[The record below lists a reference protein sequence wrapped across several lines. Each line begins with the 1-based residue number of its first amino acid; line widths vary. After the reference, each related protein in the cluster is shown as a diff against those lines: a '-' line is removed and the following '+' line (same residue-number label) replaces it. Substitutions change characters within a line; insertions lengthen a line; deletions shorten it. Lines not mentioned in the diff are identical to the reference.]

1 MLLYKG
7 GSNIKFMKTK
17 CQETPSNLLVR
28 SDIHNKFSSRDMDLW
43 MLDLLEPT
51 KGMTILD
58 VGCGEGKH
66 CFSFYNYLKGDAD
79 ITGGDVSDELLNHAR
94 QKNTKIGHRITFTN
108 LDFNKRF
115 SFNTDKLD
123 LISCCFSI
131 HFAENVPFT
140 LDEMHRVLKTGGRLF
155 ISGPKSENKRLFYD
169 IIREAT
175 GKRIPPEPGS
185 CPDFRT
191 YAFYDH
197 EILSYIKARFPK
209 VEVRIFK
216 NPVTFETVEPFITYT
231 RASLGE
237 EGKTWNNFFQDKE
250 DFERIM
256 QRITEVATSRL
267 QQEGKLVMTKVVGG
281 FIAIK

>member
-1 MLLYKG
+1 
-7 GSNIKFMKTK
+7 MKINY
-17 CQETPSNLLVR
+17 QETTRDLLAR
-28 SDIHNKFSSRDMDLW
+28 IETHNKFGSRDIDQW
-43 MLDLLEPT
+43 MLELLEPT

-58 VGCGEGKH
+58 VGCGSGKQ
-66 CFSFYNYLKGDAD
+66 CFAFYNYSMGDAD

-94 QKNTKIGHRITFTN
+94 LEIAKTGNRITFTN

-115 SFNTDKLD
+115 SFNNDKFD

-197 EILSYIKARFPK
+197 EILSYIKARFPM
-209 VEVRIFK
+209 VAVRIFK
-216 NPVTFETVEPFITYT
+216 NPVTFETVEPFIAYT

-237 EGKTWNNFFQDKE
+237 EGKMWNDFFQDKE

-281 FIAIK
+281 FIATK

>member
-1 MLLYKG
+1 
-7 GSNIKFMKTK
+7 MKTK
-17 CQETPSNLLVR
+17 CQERPSNLRVR
-28 SDIHNKFSSRDMDLW
+28 IDIHNKFSSRDMDLW

-66 CFSFYNYLKGDAD
+66 CFSFYNYLEGDAD
-79 ITGGDVSDELLNHAR
+79 ITGGDVSDELLSHAR
-94 QKNTKIGHRITFTN
+94 QKNAKIGHRITFTN

-115 SFNTDKLD
+115 SFNNDKFD

-131 HFAENVPFT
+131 HFAENVSFT
-140 LDEMHRVLKTGGRLF
+140 LDEMHRVLKTSGRLF

-209 VEVRIFK
+209 IEVRIFK
-216 NPVTFETVEPFITYT
+216 NPLTFETVEPFIAYT

-237 EGKTWNNFFQDKE
+237 GGKMWNDFFQDKE
-250 DFERIM
+250 DFEGIM

-281 FIAIK
+281 FIATK